1 MSKKKSYM
9 DIKNIITEA
18 IFQKLFKWLLKKPE
32 LKDSK
37 KFKGSIN
44 KLNTSI
50 KSFENDINSE
60 LKKLDSKSEKIN
72 NKTFYLKG

>member
-1 MSKKKSYM
+1 MPDLHILDGGVGKHIMFTSL
-9 DIKNIITEA
+9 
-18 IFQKLFKWLLKKPE
+18 FQKLYE
-32 LKDSK
+32 KDSK

-60 LKKLDSKSEKIN
+60 LKKLDSKSEKI
-72 NKTFYLKG
+72 KIKKYTIKDFT